1 MAGRVMREPPEL
13 LRNVLELDLKRGC
26 TAICVCEN
34 LSNCI
39 FRICALFC
47 TKLYLKKKK
56 KKRKEKSTKSW
67 LHRPACLFLYL

>member
-56 KKRKEKSTKSW
+56 KKRKKYEI
-67 LHRPACLFLYL
+67 LAPPPCLPVSVPVK